1 MLIYLIRLTGYR
13 SAIQQIKTLLILLI
27 NIKKRTIMKH
37 LRAIGIG
44 IIIWILGVSVYNLSF
59 CISFLEDTQ
68 QQANMLLFIAVIPL
82 VWFGAKQY
90 YKNDANTHG
99 YWVGQTFFLTATV
112 LDALITVPVFIIPNG
127 GSYYQFFTDL
137 GFWLIGFEFISIT
150 VLYWYIKLGINKQ
163 NQTT

>member
-1 MLIYLIRLTGYR
+1 
-13 SAIQQIKTLLILLI
+13 
-27 NIKKRTIMKH
+27 MKH

-59 CISFLEDTQ
+59 YISFLEDTQ
-68 QQANMLLFIAVIPL
+68 QQANMLLFIAVMPL

-90 YKNDANTHG
+90 YKKGANTNG
-99 YWVGQTFFLTATV
+99 YWVGQTFFLTATA
-112 LDALITVPVFIIPNG
+112 LDALITVPVFVIPNG

>member
-1 MLIYLIRLTGYR
+1 
-13 SAIQQIKTLLILLI
+13 
-27 NIKKRTIMKH
+27 MKH
-37 LRAIGIG
+37 LRAVGIG

-59 CISFLEDTQ
+59 YISFVEDAQ
-68 QQANMLLFIAVIPL
+68 QQANILLSIAVMPL

-90 YKNDANTHG
+90 YKKGTNTHG
-99 YWVGQTFFLTATV
+99 YWVGQTFFLTATA
-112 LDALITVPVFIIPNG
+112 LDALITVPVFIIPSG

-150 VLYWYIKLGINKQ
+150 VLYWYIKLRINKQ

>member
-1 MLIYLIRLTGYR
+1 M
-13 SAIQQIKTLLILLI
+13 IQ
-27 NIKKRTIMKH
+27 

-44 IIIWILGVSVYNLSF
+44 IIIWIIGVSVFTLSSY
-59 CISFLEDTQ
+59 ISILEDAE
-68 QQANMLLFIAVIPL
+68 QQANILLFIAVMPL
-82 VWFGAKQY
+82 AWFGTKQY
-90 YKNDANTHG
+90 YKKDSNTHG

-150 VLYWYIKLGINKQ
+150 VLYWYIKVGINKQ